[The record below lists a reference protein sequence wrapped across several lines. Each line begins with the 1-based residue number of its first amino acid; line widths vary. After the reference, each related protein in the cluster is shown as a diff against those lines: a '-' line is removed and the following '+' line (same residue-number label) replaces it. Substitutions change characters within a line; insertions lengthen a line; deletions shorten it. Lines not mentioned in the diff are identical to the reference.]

1 MKTILIL
8 ITTFLVSILT
18 AQNNTDDGRRVTIDF
33 EKGDIVTS
41 TTGRFS
47 DGKLDRSKTSYDD
60 NMFAIFNKMSNRRD
74 ETLITN
80 APTEVKFSAIN
91 GVVKKGDYVTSS
103 EIPGTA
109 MKATKSGKI
118 IGIALEDSNSESILL
133 KILVQPQWVKF

>member
-1 MKTILIL
+1 MKTLLIL
-8 ITTFLVSILT
+8 ITTFLVSILN
-18 AQNNTDDGRRVTIDF
+18 AQNNSDDGSRVTIDF

-47 DGKLDRSKTSYDD
+47 DGKLDRSKASYDD
-60 NMFAIFNKMSNRRD
+60 NMFAVFNKMSNRRD

-80 APTEVKFSAIN
+80 APTEVKFSVVN
-91 GVVKKGDYVTSS
+91 GVVKKGDYITSS
-103 EIPGTA
+103 EIPGVA

-118 IGIALEDSNSESILL
+118 IGVALEDSDSNTLLL